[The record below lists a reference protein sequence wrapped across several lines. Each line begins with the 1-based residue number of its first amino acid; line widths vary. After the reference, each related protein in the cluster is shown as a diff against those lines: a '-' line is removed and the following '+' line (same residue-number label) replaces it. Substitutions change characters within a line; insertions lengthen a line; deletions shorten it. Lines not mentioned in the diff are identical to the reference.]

1 MTDGLINHRF
11 IKNIKKSKILN
22 EKDISTQ
29 QFKEKEESRF
39 FNQDENEIRKG
50 DTETKKGKGESQ
62 VDSVTIAKRRTRLKM
77 TW

>member
-1 MTDGLINHRF
+1 MTDGLTNHRV

-50 DTETKKGKGESQ
+50 DTETKKGKGENQ
-62 VDSVTIAKRRTRLKM
+62 VDSVTLPKDGRALK
-77 TW
+77 